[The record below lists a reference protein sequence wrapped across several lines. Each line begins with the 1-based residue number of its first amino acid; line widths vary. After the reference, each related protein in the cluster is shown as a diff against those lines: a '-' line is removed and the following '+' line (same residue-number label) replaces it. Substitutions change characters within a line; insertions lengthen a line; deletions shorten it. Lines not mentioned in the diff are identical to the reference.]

1 MEQSINQT
9 FGKEVPKGL
18 LRLEKRIEGE
28 KPHPRSIN
36 LEFCIKAK
44 QNTLGKT
51 QASKFISKIIV
62 MTENGKYAYSL
73 PANDY
78 EGNFEHSRISETLT
92 ALDTGITLINRLRQN
107 NADLDVSINQIPY
120 AKAEEIMRI
129 YLRKLKEIRDSYTPA
144 TGKA

>member
-1 MEQSINQT
+1 MEQSINQI

-18 LRLEKRIEGE
+18 LRLGKRIEGE
-28 KPHPRSIN
+28 DPHHIN

-51 QASKFISKIIV
+51 QESKFISKIIV

-73 PANDY
+73 PANGY

-92 ALDTGITLINRLRQN
+92 ALDTGITLINMLRQN
-107 NADLDVSINQIPY
+107 NANRYISINEIPY
-120 AKAEEIMRI
+120 DKAEEIIRV
-129 YLRKLKEIRDSYTPA
+129 YLKKLKEIRDSYAPA
-144 TGKA
+144 PDKA